1 MGKKLLNLG
10 KYWFGWKY
18 ILVSVYKESV
28 NPIQNWHFWAA
39 HWWGAG
45 APPPPPPKIC
55 HTYPT
60 LMKLCTVTR
69 YLEKILKVYKSGV
82 APLEFCWH

>member
-45 APPPPPPKIC
+45 TPPPP
-55 HTYPT
+55 
-60 LMKLCTVTR
+60 
-69 YLEKILKVYKSGV
+69 
-82 APLEFCWH
+82 